1 MKNDIKKYLTI
12 GAALAGS
19 AFMVSC
25 DGDSVSVLQDT
36 GVADAITDAIGDKPV
51 APIKIAEFPVTSLK
65 LAFESTAGTCI
76 GAAFTAGEE
85 YEIDFDST
93 TVTTADQTTGN
104 AQADG
109 VEDDNINFGEDTED
123 IFIEGIT
130 ADPALATWTI
140 DFVKEGTD
148 TTGTILL
155 SDLTFT
161 PLASDQRSVTGRF
174 TATAPVDVNFN
185 QDAANVVGSDSA
197 PITQTLLLPN
207 GGTANIDSVA
217 VYENFG
223 GNDVEVISTDG
234 TSQFETSIGD
244 DNYGLSFGA
253 SDGCVYNFVLNQT
266 AVNTAVTGGR
276 LEIINGINN
285 PEAGQLLAIVNFLNQ
300 LDVSAAGNQISNPEA
315 DVRYLTAGTST
326 TGVSGS
332 YRHDYDSS
340 TGTVESS
347 INSSNIVPVP

>member
-25 DGDSVSVLQDT
+25 DGDDVTVLQDT

-93 TVTTADQTTGN
+93 TVITADQTTGN

-109 VEDDNINFGEDTED
+109 VDDDNITFGADTD
-123 IFIEGIT
+123 NLFVEGIT

-148 TTGTILL
+148 STGSVLL

-185 QDAANVVGSDSA
+185 QDAANVVGSDDGIVVE
-197 PITQTLLLPN
+197 PLLLPD
-207 GGTANIDSVA
+207 GVTAADIRAVA

-253 SDGCVYNFVLNQT
+253 LDGCVYNFVLNKADVVA
-266 AVNTAVTGGR
+266 AV
-276 LEIINGINN
+276 LEVDMADGIDDI
-285 PEAGQLLAIVNFLNQ
+285 EAASLIALVDFSNQ

-315 DVRYLTAGTST
+315 DARYLTAGTST

-347 INSSNIVPVP
+347 INSSNP